1 MLEKERKIGPKGQI
15 VIPKAIRKAL
25 KMQPGSNVVI
35 SLEDN
40 KVVVKKAS
48 FDAVAIFRKSAKQ
61 IRYNKKI
68 DPHEAYNELL
78 EARIRHAPSG
88 R

>member
-1 MLEKERKIGPKGQI
+1 MLEEERKIGPKGQI

-25 KMQPGSNVVI
+25 KMQPGANVVI

-40 KVVVKKAS
+40 KVIVKKPS

-68 DPHEAYNELL
+68 DPHEAYTESL
-78 EARIRHAPSG
+78 EARTRYALSG